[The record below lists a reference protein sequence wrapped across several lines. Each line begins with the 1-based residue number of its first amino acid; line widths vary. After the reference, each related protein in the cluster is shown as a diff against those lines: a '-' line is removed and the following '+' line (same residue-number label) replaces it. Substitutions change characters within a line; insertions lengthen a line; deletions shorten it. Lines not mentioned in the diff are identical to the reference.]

1 MFAAKSHTSRHHIA
15 IAAMACLCVLLGGP
29 SYAAGAESLIIA
41 GATYCEPGAS
51 GPGWAGTVKILS
63 QIDRGG
69 LGPALL

>member
-1 MFAAKSHTSRHHIA
+1 MFAAESHTSRHHIA
-15 IAAMACLCVLLGGP
+15 IVVMACLCALLGGP

-41 GATYCEPGAS
+41 GATYYE
-51 GPGWAGTVKILS
+51 GTVKILS